1 MVENLVDVKYHAT
14 GKSTNT
20 NEMGMREMQSRAF
33 EKRASKYLLV
43 KAPPASGKSR
53 ALMFIALDKLINQGL
68 SKVIVAVPERSIG
81 ASFKDT
87 ELSKYGFFADWHVK
101 PQNNLTTAGGE
112 TSKTN
117 AVINFLN
124 SDDKVLV
131 LTHATLRFAYEKIH
145 DDHAF
150 DNVFLAIDE
159 FHHVSADDNSVLGS
173 ALRNIMRNSS
183 AHIMAMTGSYFR
195 GDSAPILEPA
205 DEALFDKVTYSYYE
219 QLDGY
224 QYLKSFGIGYHFYQG
239 QYYTAIADVLDTT
252 KKTIIHIPNV
262 NSSESTKDKYS
273 EVDRIL
279 DIIGDVDYQDETTGL
294 LYVNDKATG
303 RTLKVA
309 DLVTENGRERVQE
322 FLRKMEDVDDLDI
335 IIALG
340 MAKEGCDWPFAEYA
354 LTVGYRGSLTEIVQ
368 IIGRVTR
375 DSSNKTHA
383 QFTNLLQQPAAA
395 DDEVTYTVNN
405 MLKAITASL
414 LMEQVLA
421 PDFKFKA
428 KKSNDQKNSSTNTG
442 ELFVKG
448 LKEPETKR
456 VKDILE
462 ADMTELKEAILTDAA
477 VQQTLKMDIDPA
489 VINKSLIPKVI
500 MTQYPDLNNDEIETV
515 RQHMVASLNL
525 SGGEFEKVE
534 QSDGGSVEFIK
545 MGKKFINIDDL
556 DINMIDSI
564 NPFQNAYEV
573 ISREI
578 DAPTLKLIQRTIDAN
593 KYDFDEQEL
602 IYLYPKIKEFIY
614 DNQRQPDKNSND
626 ELEQRYAF
634 ALIKL
639 REMAARKA
647 NTHE

>member
-340 MAKEGCDWPFAEYA
+340 MAKEGFDWPFAEYA

-442 ELFVKG
+442 KLFVKG